1 MVFVFLGRLVP
12 TIRSL
17 VSLPAGLLRLRFKT
31 FFIAS
36 VLGTA
41 IWTAL
46 LAGAGYK
53 LQENVSQVG
62 RFIGPLSNAVLIV
75 LAAIY
80 LWRLFTHRDHVD
92 SEERSNLDQILSRLV

>member
-80 LWRLFTHRDHVD
+80 LWRLFTHRDHTD
-92 SEERSNLDQILSRLV
+92 SEERSNLD

>member
-1 MVFVFLGRLVP
+1 
-12 TIRSL
+12 
-17 VSLPAGLLRLRFKT
+17 
-31 FFIAS
+31 
-36 VLGTA
+36 
-41 IWTAL
+41 L

-80 LWRLFTHRDHVD
+80 LWRLFTHRDYTD
-92 SEERSNLDQILSRLV
+92 SEERSNLD